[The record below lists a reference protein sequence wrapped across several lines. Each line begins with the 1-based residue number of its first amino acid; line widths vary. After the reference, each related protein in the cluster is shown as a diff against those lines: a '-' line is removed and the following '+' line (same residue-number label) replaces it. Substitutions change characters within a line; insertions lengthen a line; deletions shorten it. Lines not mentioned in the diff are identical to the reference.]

1 MAKSKLVQI
10 NAEIADAV
18 VGEFQK
24 IEDTV
29 VGGYRKIENAFV
41 DRYLTRDGESVE
53 EAKNRLA
60 AEQRERQA
68 TEQAAHRQEPADAE
82 KDAEGPCR
90 TGRCPI
96 APSPTLCSERAAAEK
111 PF

>member
-18 VGEFQK
+18 VGGFQK

-29 VGGYRKIENAFV
+29 VGGYRKIEDAFV

-82 KDAEGPCR
+82 DRK
-90 TGRCPI
+90 
-96 APSPTLCSERAAAEK
+96 SVV
-111 PF
+111 